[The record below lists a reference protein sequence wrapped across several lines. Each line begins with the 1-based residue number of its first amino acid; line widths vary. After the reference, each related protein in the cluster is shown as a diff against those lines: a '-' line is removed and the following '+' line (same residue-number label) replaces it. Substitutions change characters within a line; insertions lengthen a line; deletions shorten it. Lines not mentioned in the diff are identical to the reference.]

1 MVRHFADNVEYECQG
16 FLDKN
21 RDTVMEEQ
29 IQILKASENDL
40 VSDLF
45 MDGGSDLASASSLAV
60 KGKSTP
66 QAKKPQGSGK
76 QNKKTVSCPCLTPR
90 RLLPLFIPYLC
101 YFYAILFFCEC
112 VVTKL
117 MSLTCSHY

>member
-76 QNKKTVSCPCLTPR
+76 QNKKTVSCPCWNTTSPVNTV
-90 RLLPLFIPYLC
+90 YTVSV
-101 YFYAILFFCEC
+101 LFFCEC
-112 VVTKL
+112 VVIKSL
-117 MSLTCSHY
+117 RLTCSHY

>member
-1 MVRHFADNVEYECQG
+1 MVRHFADNVEYESHG

-40 VSDLF
+40 LSDLF
-45 MDGGSDLASASSLAV
+45 MDGGIDAASSLAV

-66 QAKKPQGSGK
+66 QGKKPQGSVK
-76 QNKKTVSCPCLTPR
+76 NKKTVS
-90 RLLPLFIPYLC
+90 
-101 YFYAILFFCEC
+101 
-112 VVTKL
+112 
-117 MSLTCSHY
+117 